1 MHRGELWRSVSMKGW
16 AGRTGRKMVD
26 PQDIDAECLV
36 VDDFD
41 KIEAC
46 IFVSYNT
53 TIRSLLGAEI
63 EALYV
68 RMDFEEEARVVD
80 RSAVAFAW

>member
-1 MHRGELWRSVSMKGW
+1 MKGW
-16 AGRTGRKMVD
+16 AGSTGRKMVD

-46 IFVSYNT
+46 IFYFNISLRVSYNS
-53 TIRSLLGAEI
+53 TIRSLLGAEV
-63 EALYV
+63 EALSV
-68 RMDFEEEARVVD
+68 WVDFEEEARVVD
-80 RSAVAFAW
+80 GSAVAFAW